1 VDKALHVYG
10 TPFFIAG
17 ELPIESEL
25 SKTSF
30 RRLMI
35 AQDTGS
41 AIVGPARADLYFGAG
56 ADAGK
61 VSGRL
66 RHNMHFLMLVPKSI
80 DPAARARRMP
90 LPDPRPSEAIAKLL
104 DQEKAEKEKAEKEKA
119 EKEKAE
125 KEKAE
130 KEKAEKE
137 KAEKEKAEKEKPTPA
152 DAMTTGPAGAAN
164 TTKAAN
170 DATSKPVEA
179 AAPVAQP
186 SATPTTT
193 APVPIPEPR
202 PNIAT
207 GAEARR
213 SLHHH
218 PYRLSR

>member
-1 VDKALHVYG
+1 
-10 TPFFIAG
+10 
-17 ELPIESEL
+17 
-25 SKTSF
+25 
-30 RRLMI
+30 
-35 AQDTGS
+35 
-41 AIVGPARADLYFGAG
+41 LYFGAG

-125 KEKAE
+125 KEKL
-130 KEKAEKE
+130 
-137 KAEKEKAEKEKPTPA
+137 TPA
-152 DAMTTGPAGAAN
+152 DAMTTGPVGAAN